1 MDISAEQVKTL
12 REKTGVGLMDC
23 KEALKVSSGDM
34 DKAVDYLREKGLAK
48 AQKRAGRTAS
58 EGTVSV
64 YIHMGGKIATMV
76 EVNCE
81 TDFVAKTDQ
90 FQAFAKDVAMQ
101 VTAANPTYVKRE
113 DVPERIR
120 EKEKEI
126 YRKQAKESGKP
137 DKILDKIAEGKLE
150 KFYQEVCLLEQ
161 PFIKNPD
168 ATIKGLLDDLVAKMG
183 EHIVIRRF
191 VRYQLGESI
200 EG

>member
-1 MDISAEQVKTL
+1 MEITAEQVKTL

-23 KEALKVSSGDM
+23 KEALRVSNGDM
-34 DKAVDYLREKGLAK
+34 DKAVDHLREKGLAK
-48 AQKRAGRTAS
+48 AQKRVGRAAT
-58 EGTVSV
+58 EGTISV

-90 FQAFAKDVAMQ
+90 FLAFVKDVAMQ

-113 DVPERIR
+113 DVPEDIR

-150 KFYQEVCLLEQ
+150 KFYAEACLMEQ
-161 PFIKNPD
+161 AFIKNPD
-168 ATIKGLLDDLVAKMG
+168 VTIKGLLEDLIAKMG
-183 EHIVIRRF
+183 ENILVRRF
-191 VRYQLGESI
+191 VRYQMGETA
-200 EG
+200 EA

>member
-1 MDISAEQVKTL
+1 MDITAEQVKTL

-23 KEALKVSSGDM
+23 KEALKVSNGDM
-34 DKAVDYLREKGLAK
+34 GKAVDHLREKGLAK
-48 AQKRAGRTAS
+48 AQKRIGRAAT
-58 EGTVSV
+58 EGTISV
-64 YIHMGGKIATMV
+64 YIHGGGKIATMV

-101 VTAANPTYVKRE
+101 VTAALPVYVKRE
-113 DVPERIR
+113 DVAEEVK

-150 KFYQEVCLLEQ
+150 KFYQETCLLEQ

-168 ATIKGLLDDLVAKMG
+168 VTIKSLLDDLIAKMG
-183 EHIVIRRF
+183 ENILVRRF
-191 VRYQLGESI
+191 VRYQIGETV